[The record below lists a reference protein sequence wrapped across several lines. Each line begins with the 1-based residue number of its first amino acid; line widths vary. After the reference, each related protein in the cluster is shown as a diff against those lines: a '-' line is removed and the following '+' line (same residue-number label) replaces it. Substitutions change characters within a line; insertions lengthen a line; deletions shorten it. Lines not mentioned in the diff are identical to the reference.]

1 MVDPIAATLLLG
13 SFLAFVLLGAPV
25 AIGMALSAVITTVYV
40 GVPLI
45 VAAQNMVSAVDSF
58 TFLAVPFFIVAGQ
71 IMSSGGIAN
80 RLIKLSNAIIGWMR
94 GGLAMVNILASM
106 FFGGI
111 SGSALADTSSIG
123 SILIPMMK
131 KDGYDGDYATTV
143 TMSSSIQGLLV
154 PPSHNFIIYAMIAGG
169 VSIARLFLAGLIPG
183 VMLGIALMIYSYVV
197 AVKRGYPVSQ
207 RFRIMAVVEA
217 TKQSFLGLMTILI
230 IVFGVVT
237 GVFTATESA
246 AIAAVWAFVVTF
258 FVYREIPLRAFGG
271 ILIKSLETLAVVMVL
286 VASAGAFGWV
296 IAFLRIP
303 SALAAAI
310 LSLTTNP
317 FLILLLVNILL
328 LMLGSIMGM
337 SSIIVILTPI
347 LLPIVTQIGMHPVH
361 FGVVLIL
368 NLGIG
373 LITPPVG
380 GVLFVGSALSGL
392 SIGKLSK
399 SMLPF
404 YAVMFAVLM
413 LMTYVPGFVM
423 FLPNLILP

>member
-25 AIGMALSAVITTVYV
+25 AIGMALSAVITTIYV